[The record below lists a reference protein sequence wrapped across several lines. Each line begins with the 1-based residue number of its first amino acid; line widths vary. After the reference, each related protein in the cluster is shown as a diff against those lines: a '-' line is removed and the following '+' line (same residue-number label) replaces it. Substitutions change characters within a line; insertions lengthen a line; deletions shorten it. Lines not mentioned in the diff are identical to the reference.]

1 MRRKAL
7 IVLICILV
15 ASTGGGVLAYKAQ
28 AENKRI
34 LILLYILDA
43 LNPDPAKRLCTKP
56 TLTFYTTNEADKE
69 PGSPTIIQ
77 NTFYSTAVS
86 ASVCPTIP
94 LWLIL

>member
-7 IVLICILV
+7 IVLTCIII
-15 ASTGGGVLAYKAQ
+15 ASIGGGLLAHKAQ

-43 LNPDPAKRLCTKP
+43 LNPNPAARLCTKP
-56 TLTFYTTNEADKE
+56 TLTYYTTNEADKA
-69 PGSPTIIQ
+69 PGAPTVIQ
-77 NTFYSTAVS
+77 NTFYSTAI
-86 ASVCPTIP
+86 ASTICPTIP